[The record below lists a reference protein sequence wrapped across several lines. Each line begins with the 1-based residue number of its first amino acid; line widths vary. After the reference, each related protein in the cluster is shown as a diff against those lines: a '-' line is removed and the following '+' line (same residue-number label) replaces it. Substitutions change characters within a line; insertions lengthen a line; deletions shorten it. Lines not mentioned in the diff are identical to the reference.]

1 MIYHDISI
9 EQTVSCKEHKLNN
22 LYILLCS
29 ILIVW
34 FFFLEVLTLN
44 LAYSVFII
52 LFILMIFV
60 LRRVRKIE
68 YDYTYTNGTF
78 EVDKIIGGAKR
89 KNLLAVNVDQIVVL
103 APAKTE
109 PVMPYV
115 GRRMKTLDCTSHT
128 DAPYYTMI
136 VRDAQ
141 TDEEWKVLLELN
153 DEFLTEFQRKQG
165 TKVHR

>member
-22 LYILLCS
+22 LYVLLCS

-89 KNLLAVNVDQIVVL
+89 KNLLAINTDQIVVL

-115 GRRMKTLDCTSHT
+115 GRRMKAVDCTSHT
-128 DAPYYTMI
+128 DAP
-136 VRDAQ
+136 
-141 TDEEWKVLLELN
+141 
-153 DEFLTEFQRKQG
+153 
-165 TKVHR
+165 

>member
-1 MIYHDISI
+1 MIYHDISL
-9 EQTVSCKEHKLNN
+9 EQTVSRKNHKLND
-22 LYILLCS
+22 LYSILCG

-34 FFFLEVLTLN
+34 FFFLEVATLN
-44 LAYSVFII
+44 LGYSVFIVVFLI
-52 LFILMIFV
+52 MIFILQRSKKVEF
-60 LRRVRKIE
+60 
-68 YDYTYTNGTF
+68 DYTYTNGAF
-78 EVDKIIGGAKR
+78 EVDRITGSAKR
-89 KNLLAVNVDQIVVL
+89 KNLLAVNIDQLVVL
-103 APAKTE
+103 APAKSE

-136 VRDAQ
+136 VRNAQ
-141 TDEEWKVLLELN
+141 TEEEWKVLLELN